1 MAAGLWLGTLGGG
14 VMVRLTPKI
23 IYVLVLLG
31 GALVVVG
38 DHLTSRSLSGLGAP
52 VNLGDACAP
61 CGAPCSDTD
70 G

>member
-1 MAAGLWLGTLGGG
+1 MG
-14 VMVRLTPKI
+14 RITPKLV
-23 IYVLVLLG
+23 YVLVILA

-38 DHLTSRSLSGLGAP
+38 DHLTSRSLAGLGAP
-52 VNLGDACAP
+52 GDLGGACAP

>member
-1 MAAGLWLGTLGGG
+1 MAPVLRSGALGGG

-23 IYVLVLLG
+23 IYVLVLLA

-52 VNLGDACAP
+52 GDLGSACAP
-61 CGAPCSDTD
+61 CGAPCSETD
-70 G
+70 R

>member
-1 MAAGLWLGTLGGG
+1 
-14 VMVRLTPKI
+14 MVRLTPKI

-52 VNLGDACAP
+52 GDLGSACAP
-61 CGAPCSDTD
+61 CGLPCSDTD

>member
-14 VMVRLTPKI
+14 VMAGLTPKI

-52 VNLGDACAP
+52 GDLGSACAP
-61 CGAPCSDTD
+61 CGLPCSDTD